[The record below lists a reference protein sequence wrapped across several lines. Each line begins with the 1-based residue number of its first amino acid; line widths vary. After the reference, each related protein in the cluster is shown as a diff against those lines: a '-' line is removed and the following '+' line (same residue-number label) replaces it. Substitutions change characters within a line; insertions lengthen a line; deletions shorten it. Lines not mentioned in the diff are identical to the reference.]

1 MFRACDSKHFEGL
14 ERVVLNSLMGRLGL
28 GPVFKHFER
37 LERVLL
43 IVLNV

>member
-14 ERVVLNSLMGRLGL
+14 ERVVLNSLMGCLGL
-28 GPVFKHFER
+28 GPVFKQFER

-43 IVLNV
+43 IILNV